1 MNPQHQWRVSRRLM
15 VYVRQV
21 RFAFA
26 GSLGLLIL
34 VAAMTAAKAY
44 LVQPVVDA
52 MKGGNPTHD
61 QLFLLCAI
69 VAGVFGIQGLFNWCY
84 LVVARIASSGI
95 VRRVRGDLFQH
106 LMSQSLGYFT
116 EQSSSDLTSR
126 VVNDVA
132 SFEDTAIRSFQNL
145 VRDVVTVVL
154 LLGVILFQDARLA
167 TICVGIVLAVG
178 LILRFMARRV
188 RALGIRGQEA
198 LSKVAT
204 QLTELIGGVDLL
216 LSFGMGA
223 RWKERF
229 DLVNRDHYKVQ
240 IKGQITAATAVTL
253 VVIVIAVGLAAI
265 LFVTGS
271 ALLRGDL
278 SVGAFMQ
285 FLATIYLMQAPA
297 VGIGEGVAQIA
308 RGLAGAARAFELL
321 DAVPS
326 VADPV
331 HPKPLPEAGGSIEFC
346 SVGFAYD
353 GGPVLQGLSFDVH
366 PGEIVVMVGDSGA
379 GKSTVAKL
387 LLRFYDATEGAV
399 RVDGAEIRE
408 VRRADLYRAMSYV
421 GQDVFLFNGTI
432 EFNLRIGRPEAT
444 PEEIAEALRASCLD
458 EFVAELPDGLA
469 TIVGERGV
477 RLSGGQRQRIALA
490 RALLVDSRILVL
502 DEATSALDMEL
513 EQRILHRLV
522 HSTRRRTVFAVT
534 HRLSLAEVA
543 DRVLVLRSGQLAEEG
558 TAAELSE
565 QGGEFARLQRA
576 SQAALIRPAS
586 PRPTIVPK
594 GAAHAD
600 RPPPRK
606 QAPRP

>member
-1 MNPQHQWRVSRRLM
+1 MNPLPKRRVSSRLM
-15 VYVRQV
+15 HYVRHV
-21 RFAFA
+21 RLAFA

-61 QLFLLCAI
+61 QLVLLCAV
-69 VAGVFGIQGLFNWCY
+69 VAGVFGIQGVFNWCY
-84 LVVARIASSGI
+84 LVVARVASAGI
-95 VRRVRGDLFQH
+95 VRRVREDLFQH

-116 EQSSSDLTSR
+116 EHSSSDLTSR

-132 SFEDTAIRSFQNL
+132 SLEDTAIRSFQNL
-145 VRDVVTVVL
+145 VRDVVTVLL

-167 TICVGIVLAVG
+167 TICVGIVLVVG

-188 RALGIRGQEA
+188 QALGRRGQEA

-204 QLTELIGGVDLL
+204 QLTELIGGIDLI
-216 LSFGMGA
+216 LSFGMGKQ
-223 RWKERF
+223 WKERF
-229 DLVNRDHYKVQ
+229 EEVNRGHYKVQ
-240 IKGQITAATAVTL
+240 LKSQIMAATAVSL

-271 ALLRGDL
+271 ALLRGEL
-278 SVGAFMQ
+278 TVGAFMQ

-297 VGIGEGVAQIA
+297 VGIGEGVAQIS
-308 RGLAGAARAFELL
+308 RGLAGAARAFELF
-321 DAVPS
+321 DAAPS
-326 VADPV
+326 VSDPA
-331 HPKPLPEAGGSIEFC
+331 HPVPLPDAGGSIEFR
-346 SVGFAYD
+346 SVGFAY
-353 GGPVLQGLSFDVH
+353 GGAPVLKGLGFRVH

-387 LLRFYDATEGAV
+387 LLRFYDAAQGAV
-399 RVDGAEIRE
+399 LLDGVPIRD

-444 PEEIAEALRASCLD
+444 AEELAAALHASCLD
-458 EFVAELPDGLA
+458 EFIADLPDGLQ

-522 HSTRRRTVFAVT
+522 NAARRRTVFAVT
-534 HRLSLAEVA
+534 HRLSLADVA
-543 DRVLVLRSGQLAEEG
+543 DRVLVLREGQLAEEG
-558 TAAELSE
+558 TAGGLSA
-565 QGGEFARLQRA
+565 QNGEFARLQRA
-576 SQAALIRPAS
+576 SQTTLSRPSSLPPPIVPESVAHPDRPAPRS
-586 PRPTIVPK
+586 P
-594 GAAHAD
+594 
-600 RPPPRK
+600 
-606 QAPRP
+606 APRP